1 MKRLVIV
8 ALVAGCLPHPVRIEA
23 TSDQV
28 LAPGDTTIL
37 IASTPLEA
45 ASLVIEK
52 LGARGFT
59 VVSSRRVDAA
69 VRLKLAGNRD
79 FSGTHTLGSVF
90 YAWLDPVPGGTRI
103 RLLGKPTLDHDESC
117 PTIDTEPTCTLLQTY
132 VTWGLSGVEEARVI
146 RGVFAEIALQ
156 SDLVAPVAER
166 TAEPPARSL
175 SLHDNGN
182 QLRFDDWRPR

>member
-1 MKRLVIV
+1 MKRLAVVAVI
-8 ALVAGCLPHPVRIEA
+8 AGCLPRPVRIEA

-28 LAPGDTTIL
+28 LAAADATMS
-37 IASTPLEA
+37 IATTPLDA

-59 VVSSRRVDAA
+59 VIASRRVDAA

-90 YAWLDPVPGGTRI
+90 YVWLDPVPGGTKI

-117 PTIDTEPTCTLLQTY
+117 PTIDNEPTCTMLQTY

-146 RGVFAEIALQ
+146 RGVFAEIQLYTEP
-156 SDLVAPVAER
+156 VAPVAATE
-166 TAEPPARSL
+166 APARSL

-182 QLRFDDWRPR
+182 QLRLDDWRPR